1 LKTSEEAA
9 TPNGDDILFTYATP
23 TAEMTDI
30 SVIFDNSTFNHKV
43 NITGVG
49 LDETSQLYIDGVEQ
63 TLDYADGSSAI
74 FILKDIE
81 TN

>member
-1 LKTSEEAA
+1 
-9 TPNGDDILFTYATP
+9 
-23 TAEMTDI
+23 MTDI
-30 SVIFDNSTFNHKV
+30 SVVFDDQTFNHKV
-43 NITGVG
+43 IIAGVG

-63 TLDYADGSSAI
+63 TLDFSDGSQAI